1 MQSKEYNKKSA
12 IHLLKIC
19 PNAISIE
26 NYIYSILGNNIKQN
40 H

>member
-1 MQSKEYNKKSA
+1 MQSNKQTKEEKKKSA

-26 NYIYSILGNNIKQN
+26 SYINSIVGIIT
-40 H
+40 

>member
-1 MQSKEYNKKSA
+1 MQSKEYNKKST

-26 NYIYSILGNNIKQN
+26 SYINSIVGIIT
-40 H
+40 